1 MMRPGSNPFRVDMQH
16 AIVEDRRPNEP
27 DDHKRSVQSSPHAL
41 AGYMRFACIV
51 LVLQATLLCL
61 ITIACIMATHTAYS
75 MKQDLRDVINPETS
89 AVFVQQTIRNARDMS
104 ANPFLYML
112 GDRYDDAWDAAQNLF
127 RILAETNELILRSNA
142 THVIPQML
150 TSLAEDADDIHK
162 LLLRFQAPL
171 HR

>member
-1 MMRPGSNPFRVDMQH
+1 
-16 AIVEDRRPNEP
+16 
-27 DDHKRSVQSSPHAL
+27 
-41 AGYMRFACIV
+41 
-51 LVLQATLLCL
+51 
-61 ITIACIMATHTAYS
+61 MATHTAYS